1 MKLKPVK
8 KLQKPEQQVQ
18 SEPKKTKKQ
27 ENKLPSDEYRPM
39 FEPIR
44 MLVKEVPSH
53 KDPTKVVKQYLELS
67 VKRFDDDE
75 ALPHVW
81 VQMYQESEFYTG
93 YLKGKTVY
101 LPLEMLY
108 DLIDG
113 LNDLSEECDKR
124 HIEQCDMPQREEHI
138 RNGVFFFWCFET

>member
-1 MKLKPVK
+1 MRLKPVFK
-8 KLQKPEQQVQ
+8 KLPMKAE
-18 SEPKKTKKQ
+18 ETPKKDTKKKQ
-27 ENKLPSDEYRPM
+27 ENKLPPDEYRPM
-39 FEPIR
+39 FEPLR
-44 MLVKEVPSH
+44 LLVKETPSH

-75 ALPHVW
+75 ASPHVW
-81 VQMYQESEFYTG
+81 VQMYQESDFYTG

-108 DLIDG
+108 DFIEG

-124 HIEQCDMPQREEHI
+124 HIY
-138 RNGVFFFWCFET
+138 